1 MERDGERGLTHFL
14 EHMVFKGTPKR
25 TARRIAE
32 ELDAVG
38 GHLDA
43 ATSREHTCFYA
54 RVLAQHLPMACD
66 VITDIL
72 LNSLLRDGDIDKE
85 RGVIL
90 EEIRSVE
97 DDPDDLVVESL
108 LAALYGA
115 HTLARPVLGSADIVR
130 SVSRDA
136 LVGFRGSNYT
146 APRITIAAAG
156 QVRHEDLVRLV
167 TPLLSALPADGVL
180 PEFIAPVPLVSHRFI
195 AKDIEQVHL
204 AMGIPAL
211 RFDHPDR
218 FVLLVLNNLLGGS
231 VSSRLFQE
239 VREKRGLVYGIY
251 SSAEAFQDSGILVVQ
266 TSCEPAR
273 FQETAGVVGDVISD
287 VAAGRFDDS
296 EVERG
301 REQMKG
307 GMFLALEGTV
317 SRMTR
322 LAASSMY
329 LGRVLPLEEI
339 MRRIDAVTPGAV
351 RELAASLLVAGR
363 FSSSVVGPGRAGQ
376 YRIPWMAGEAVA
388 A

>member
-1 MERDGERGLTHFL
+1 MEQDGERGLTHFL
-14 EHMVFKGTPKR
+14 EHMVFKGTKRR

-72 LNSLLRDGDIDKE
+72 LNSLMRDGDIDKE
-85 RGVIL
+85 RGVVL

-97 DDPDDLVVESL
+97 DDPDDLVVENL
-108 LAALYGA
+108 LSALYGG
-115 HTLARPVLGSADIVR
+115 HTLARPVLGDAGIIR
-130 SVSRDA
+130 TVSRET
-136 LVGFRGSNYT
+136 LMGFRERNYI
-146 APRITIAAAG
+146 APRVTIAAAG
-156 QVRHEDLVRLV
+156 QVRHEDLIKLV
-167 TPLLSALPADGVL
+167 EPLLTALPAAGRL
-180 PEFIAPVPLVSHRFI
+180 PEFVEPVPLVNHRFTP
-195 AKDIEQVHL
+195 KDIEQAHL

-251 SSAEAFQDSGILVVQ
+251 SSAEAFRDSGILVVQ

-273 FQETAGVVGDVISD
+273 FQETAGVVGDVIRD
-287 VAAGRFDDS
+287 VAAGRFEDS

-329 LGRVLPLEEI
+329 LGRVLPLEEV
-339 MRRIDAVTPGAV
+339 MKRIDEVTPAAV
-351 RELAASLLVAGR
+351 RELASRLINMDR
-363 FSSSVVGPGRAGQ
+363 FSSSVVGPGQAEQ
-376 YRIPWMAGEAVA
+376 YRIPWMSGEAVPA
-388 A
+388 

>member
-1 MERDGERGLTHFL
+1 MEQDGERGLTHFL
-14 EHMVFKGTPKR
+14 EHLVFKGTKKR

-54 RVLAQHLPMACD
+54 RILAQHLPLACD

-72 LNSLLRDGDIDKE
+72 LNSLLNEGDIDKE
-85 RGVIL
+85 RGVVL

-97 DDPDDLVVESL
+97 DDPDDLVVEGL
-108 LAALYGA
+108 LTALYGD
-115 HTLARPVLGSADIVR
+115 HTLARPVLGGAGIIR
-130 SVSRDA
+130 SVDRQT
-136 LVGFRGSNYT
+136 LVDFHRRNYIS
-146 APRITIAAAG
+146 PRITIAAAG
-156 QVRHEDLVRLV
+156 QVRHEDLSRLV
-167 TPLLSALPADGVL
+167 EPLLSALPATGAL
-180 PEFIAPVPLVSHRFI
+180 PVFVEPVSQVNHRFI
-195 AKDIEQVHL
+195 AKDIEQAHL
-204 AMGIPAL
+204 ALGMPAL

-218 FVLLVLNNLLGGS
+218 YILLVLNNLLGGS

-251 SSAEAFQDSGILVVQ
+251 SSAEAFRDSGILVVQ

-273 FQETAGVVGDVISD
+273 FQETAGVVGDVIRA
-287 VAAGRFDDS
+287 VAEGKFEDS

-329 LGRVLPLEEI
+329 LGRVLPLEEV
-339 MRRIDAVTPGAV
+339 MKRIDAVTPAAV
-351 RELAASLLVAGR
+351 RELAARLLVVEKFA
-363 FSSSVVGPGRAGQ
+363 SSVVGPGRAEQ
-376 YRIPWMAGEAVA
+376 YRIPWMSGEAVA

>member
-1 MERDGERGLTHFL
+1 MEQDGERGLTHFL
-14 EHMVFKGTPKR
+14 EHMVFKGTKKR
-25 TARRIAE
+25 SARRIAE
-32 ELDAVG
+32 EFDAVG

-72 LNSLLRDGDIDKE
+72 LNSLMRDDDIDKE
-85 RGVIL
+85 RGVVL

-97 DDPDDLVVESL
+97 DDPDDLVVENL
-108 LAALYGA
+108 LRALYGD
-115 HTLARPVLGSADIVR
+115 HTLALPVLGSAEIIR
-130 SVSRDA
+130 SVSRES
-136 LVGFRGSNYT
+136 LTGFRDRHYI
-146 APRITIAAAG
+146 APRVTIAAAG
-156 QVRHEDLVRLV
+156 QIRHEDLVKLV
-167 TPLLSALPADGVL
+167 EPLLGGLPSSGVL
-180 PEFIAPVPLVSHRFI
+180 PEFIAPVPLVDHRFI
-195 AKDIEQVHL
+195 AKDIEQAHL
-204 AMGIPAL
+204 AMGVPAL
-211 RFDHPDR
+211 RFDDPDR
-218 FVLLVLNNLLGGS
+218 FVMLVLNNLLGGS

-251 SSAEAFQDSGILVVQ
+251 SSAEAFRDSGILVVQ
-266 TSCEPAR
+266 TSCEPAK
-273 FQETAGVVGDVISD
+273 FQETAGVVGDVIRE
-287 VAAGRFDDS
+287 VAAGRFEDS

-339 MRRIDAVTPGAV
+339 LKRIDSVTPEAV
-351 RELAASLLVAGR
+351 RELAARLLVMER
-363 FSSSVVGPGRAGQ
+363 FSSSVVGPGQAEQ
-376 YRIPWMAGEAVA
+376 YRIPWMSGEAVA

>member
-1 MERDGERGLTHFL
+1 MERDSERGLTHFL
-14 EHMVFKGTPKR
+14 EHMVFKGTKKR
-25 TARRIAE
+25 TARGIAE

-72 LNSLLRDGDIDKE
+72 LNSLMREGDIDRE
-85 RGVIL
+85 RGVVL

-97 DDPDDLVVESL
+97 DDPDDLVMENL
-108 LAALYGA
+108 LKSLYGE
-115 HTLARPVLGSADIVR
+115 HTLARPVLGSASIIR
-130 SVSRDA
+130 SVSRDT
-136 LVGFRGSNYT
+136 LLDFHGRNYIS
-146 APRITIAAAG
+146 PRITIAAAG
-156 QVRHEDLVRLV
+156 KVSHDDLVKLV
-167 TPLLSALPADGVL
+167 TPLLSSLPEKGVL
-180 PEFIAPVPLVSHRFI
+180 PEFVEPVPLVNHRFI
-195 AKDIEQVHL
+195 AKDIEQAHL

-251 SSAEAFQDSGILVVQ
+251 SSAEAFRDSGILVIQ
-266 TSCEPAR
+266 TSCEPAK
-273 FQETAGVVGDVISD
+273 FQETAGVVGDVIRE
-287 VAAGRFDDS
+287 VAAGRFEDS

-339 MRRIDAVTPGAV
+339 MHKIDSVTPDAV
-351 RELAASLLVAGR
+351 RRLAASLLVVEKFA
-363 FSSSVVGPGRAGQ
+363 SSVVGPSPAEKD
-376 YRIPWMAGEAVA
+376 RIPWMSGEAVA